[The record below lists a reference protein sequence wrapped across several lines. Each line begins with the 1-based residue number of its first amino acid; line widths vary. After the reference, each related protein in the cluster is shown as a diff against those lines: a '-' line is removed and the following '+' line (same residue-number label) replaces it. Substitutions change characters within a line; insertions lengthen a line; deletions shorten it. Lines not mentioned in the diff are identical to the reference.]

1 MSMSKISRFT
11 KKAVQLAKN
20 AVGGRGEV
28 AAPEGGGGFA
38 DYAVVS
44 LHCLRVYVEK
54 SYREALDLLSE
65 MPHIFAEIGLEP
77 ADPPHHS
84 TLVKWFDRI
93 KTALWRVLLRL
104 SAQLHDPS
112 GHAAIDATFFDRKNT
127 SKYYCRRTNYR
138 VQTLK
143 TTALVDTETQAILD
157 VHCTTEKRHDTQF
170 GWQVARVAAGDLA
183 SLAADKG
190 YDWMELREKLR
201 EEGVRP
207 LIKHREFRPIDP
219 RVMRVIDG
227 LRYRQRAM
235 CKTVFSTIKRTL
247 GDAVRARSW
256 YGEFRELV
264 LMCAVHKIKQSLKQ

>member
-1 MSMSKISRFT
+1 MSKISRFT
-11 KKAVQLAKN
+11 SKVIQLAKN
-20 AVGGRGEV
+20 AVGERGEV

-38 DYAVVS
+38 EYAVVS
-44 LHCLRVYVEK
+44 LHCLRVYLGK

-65 MPHIFAEIGLEP
+65 MPQILGEIGLNA
-77 ADPPHHS
+77 ADLPDHS

-112 GHAAIDATFFDRKNT
+112 GHAAIDATFFDRENA
-127 SKYYCRRTNYR
+127 SKHYCRRTNYR

-143 TTALVDTETQAILD
+143 TTALVDTESQAILD
-157 VHCTTEKRHDTQF
+157 VHCTTEKRHDTQL
-170 GWQVARVAAGDLA
+170 GWQVALRNAGDIA

-190 YDWMELREKLR
+190 YDWMDLREKLR

-207 LIKHREFRPIDP
+207 LIKHREFRPIDHAHNA
-219 RVMRVIDG
+219 RIDG
-227 LRYRQRAM
+227 PRYRQRAM
-235 CKTVFSTIKRTL
+235 CETVYSTIKRTL
-247 GDAVRARSW
+247 GDAVRARTW

-264 LMCAVHKIKQSLKQ
+264 LMCAVHNIKQSLKQ